1 MNSLHNGASDVLIAF
16 LDKSGYEFPRD
27 IECLWKSN
35 LTGKIAVVTGGGTG
49 IGKAIAASLA
59 TCGARVAI
67 ASRNRAHLDAA
78 ANEFQSKGLARI
90 ARDYECPVEARN
102 AAGRGR
108 SR

>member
-1 MNSLHNGASDVLIAF
+1 MSLEIQ
-16 LDKSGYEFPRD
+16 
-27 IECLWKSN
+27 

-78 ANEFQSKGLARI
+78 ANEFQSKGLAVL
-90 ARDYECPVEARN
+90 PVTMN
-102 AAGRGR
+102 VR
-108 SR
+108 SKPEMQRAVGEVS